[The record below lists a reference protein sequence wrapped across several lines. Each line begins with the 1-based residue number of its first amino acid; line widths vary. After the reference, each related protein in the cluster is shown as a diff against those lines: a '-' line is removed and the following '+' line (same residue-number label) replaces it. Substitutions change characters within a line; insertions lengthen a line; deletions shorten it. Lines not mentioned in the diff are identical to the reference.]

1 MSILRVRPATASTTG
16 RPRGPL
22 GVPVAA
28 SAPSTPNAGTPSAV
42 HPASTMDCHPVQRQR
57 WASSADSTACRV
69 TALFRVLEGSQ
80 PHENPRGAEA
90 ALARSGREEG
100 ADPAGFEIGLQALDG
115 GDSSTGDPTD
125 GGDARHAGG
134 AVHPDRAAPA
144 LALGTASVL
153 DRTAPQLFPERVKK
167 GRPVVVVDH
176 DGGAIEGKGNG

>member
-1 MSILRVRPATASTTG
+1 MGQQRRLD
-16 RPRGPL
+16 
-22 GVPVAA
+22 GVP
-28 SAPSTPNAGTPSAV
+28 G
-42 HPASTMDCHPVQRQR
+42 DGPVP
-57 WASSADSTACRV
+57 
-69 TALFRVLEGSQ
+69 VLEGSQ
-80 PHENPRGAEA
+80 PHEDPRGAEA
-90 ALARSGREEG
+90 ALARSGGEEG

-125 GGDARHAGG
+125 RGDARHAGG